1 MSPVARALRP
11 LEWALLAFF
20 LFVLVRAGPGVF
32 SAWKDLLG
40 GRATTVLF
48 TLGLVA
54 AIQLLWRFTAL
65 AWHARVTPP
74 MRRVVWAAL
83 PLSLLPW
90 AFALSVVLR
99 SSLVQEDLMQAE
111 ARTAIAAGAGM
122 FMFTVGF
129 GLPTFLAWLLFAN
142 LLREHGEVRWPRV
155 KAALG
160 VALSTFRDWAP
171 LLVVLSGYEWMRAV
185 VDAGF
190 TGPRDEVMKAID
202 LKLFFG
208 TDPLDLLEGIIW
220 KPLTEVIAFAYSFYA
235 VLFPLVLGTVFVTGG
250 KRALRISAFRVGCAL
265 LIAYVGYCLVPV
277 KGPLFT
283 RTFDVPLDTWL
294 VGPIKEALMDAT
306 RISYDCFPSMHT
318 CCTLLLAVCA
328 WQFAR
333 KLFWVIS
340 PIVVLM
346 PLACVYL
353 RYHYVIDVIAGA
365 ALVFPLV
372 WLSKKL
378 ERWITP
384 DDDSAAA
391 RSSP

>member
-1 MSPVARALRP
+1 MPAVARALRP
-11 LEWALLAFF
+11 LEWALVAFF
-20 LFVLVRAGPGVF
+20 LFVLVRAGPEVF
-32 SAWKDLLG
+32 PVWRSILG

-54 AIQLLWRFTAL
+54 SLQLLWRFTRLPWNPKVAQP
-65 AWHARVTPP
+65 V
-74 MRRVVWAAL
+74 RRVVWVAL
-83 PLSLLPW
+83 PLSLVPW
-90 AFALSVVLR
+90 LFALSVVVRGEVFDEL
-99 SSLVQEDLMQAE
+99 LQAE

-129 GLPTFLAWLLFAN
+129 GLPTFLGWLLFAN

-155 KAALG
+155 RAALA
-160 VALSTFRDWAP
+160 VSASTFRDWAP
-171 LLVVLSGYEWMRAV
+171 LLVVLSGYEWMRGV

-190 TGPRDEVMKAID
+190 TGPRDALMRD
-202 LKLFFG
+202 LDLTLFFG
-208 TDPLDLLEGIIW
+208 TDPLDLLEKMIW
-220 KPLTEVIAFAYSFYA
+220 KPLTELIAFVYSFYA

-250 KRALRISAFRVGCAL
+250 ARALRLSAFRVGVAL

-283 RTFDVPLDTWL
+283 RTFSVPLDTYL

-318 CCTLLLAVCA
+318 CCTLLLGVCA
-328 WQFAR
+328 FQFAR
-333 KLFWVIS
+333 KLFWFIS
-340 PIVVLM
+340 PVVVLM

-365 ALVFPLV
+365 ALVFPIV
-372 WLSKKL
+372 WASHKL
-378 ERWITP
+378 ERWISP
-384 DDDSAAA
+384 PEPAAHLY
-391 RSSP
+391 